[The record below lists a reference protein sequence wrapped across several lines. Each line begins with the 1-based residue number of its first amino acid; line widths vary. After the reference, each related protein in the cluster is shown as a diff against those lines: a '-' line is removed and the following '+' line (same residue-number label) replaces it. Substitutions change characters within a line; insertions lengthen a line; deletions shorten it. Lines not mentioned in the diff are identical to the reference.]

1 MYYFKN
7 LIKTLDF
14 IKIKTIIFLN
24 NKTFIKII
32 KIKMDDIK
40 KILLEKKQE
49 INISL
54 DSFMNDVKKNIENKN
69 EKIKETSNRS
79 RIVLFFDFDSI
90 KEVRKNNK
98 LLKKSLKIILDL
110 KKQNKKLKK
119 TINNNSDKNSIN
131 TKDMTAFKL
140 IAIELE
146 EKEKELTKYL
156 ETIKEKENTIKILEQ
171 NIFDLNNKID
181 NMEKN
186 IENIKIENQEF
197 SKINEIQTKTIN
209 VLELDVK
216 NKNKAIGDLKESFI
230 KLLDKYN
237 DILIEVY

>member
-69 EKIKETSNRS
+69 EKIKETSNKS
-79 RIVLFFDFDSI
+79 KIVLFFDFDSI

-156 ETIKEKENTIKILEQ
+156 EIIKEKENTIKILEQ
-171 NIFDLNNKID
+171 NIFDLNNKIN

-186 IENIKIENQEF
+186 IENLKIENQEF

>member
-79 RIVLFFDFDSI
+79 RIVLFFDFDFI

>member
-69 EKIKETSNRS
+69 EKIKETSN
-79 RIVLFFDFDSI
+79 
-90 KEVRKNNK
+90 
-98 LLKKSLKIILDL
+98 
-110 KKQNKKLKK
+110 
-119 TINNNSDKNSIN
+119 T
-131 TKDMTAFKL
+131 
-140 IAIELE
+140 
-146 EKEKELTKYL
+146 
-156 ETIKEKENTIKILEQ
+156 
-171 NIFDLNNKID
+171 
-181 NMEKN
+181 
-186 IENIKIENQEF
+186 
-197 SKINEIQTKTIN
+197 
-209 VLELDVK
+209 
-216 NKNKAIGDLKESFI
+216 
-230 KLLDKYN
+230 
-237 DILIEVY
+237 